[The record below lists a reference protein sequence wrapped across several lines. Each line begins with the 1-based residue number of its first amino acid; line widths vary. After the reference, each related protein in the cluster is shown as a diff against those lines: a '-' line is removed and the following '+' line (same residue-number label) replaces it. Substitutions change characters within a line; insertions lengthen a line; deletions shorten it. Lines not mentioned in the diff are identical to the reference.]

1 MQCQQKFNHW
11 SIYCMYIYYQILFS
25 EKENT
30 FIYINVFWAHHSSFN
45 VVNAKT
51 VLHSMSQSSKLYQ
64 EPLSINIKFKCNG
77 VQWMFTDQK
86 KGLLFTYSLSEQLC
100 NIFKLQIIKSS
111 FSLYT
116 GTNQIISLYL
126 SFVQPGLN
134 TSLSGLLYP
143 MKFQGYQAKNSLLE
157 FFKQTSITLR

>member
-111 FSLYT
+111 FSLYRYKSDNIPLPQLCSAWT
-116 GTNQIISLYL
+116 KHLPLRTAIPHEISRI
-126 SFVQPGLN
+126 
-134 TSLSGLLYP
+134 SG
-143 MKFQGYQAKNSLLE
+143 
-157 FFKQTSITLR
+157 